1 MTSCSGSVS
10 FVASGPASS
19 VLSDGGRGKLNLHV
33 FPFFLHDAE
42 QECLWSSV
50 TSRVRSAHLS
60 PGLPTGLTRVNP
72 GWVLSLIL
80 EKVGNTG

>member
-1 MTSCSGSVS
+1 METVG
-10 FVASGPASS
+10 
-19 VLSDGGRGKLNLHV
+19 
-33 FPFFLHDAE
+33 
-42 QECLWSSV
+42 V
-50 TSRVRSAHLS
+50 TTKITKSNSTPTPIRKVKDQPLQRIPINRVRSAHLS

>member
-1 MTSCSGSVS
+1 MFDKRVFDEKSCIG
-10 FVASGPASS
+10 
-19 VLSDGGRGKLNLHV
+19 N
-33 FPFFLHDAE
+33 
-42 QECLWSSV
+42 
-50 TSRVRSAHLS
+50 AHLS